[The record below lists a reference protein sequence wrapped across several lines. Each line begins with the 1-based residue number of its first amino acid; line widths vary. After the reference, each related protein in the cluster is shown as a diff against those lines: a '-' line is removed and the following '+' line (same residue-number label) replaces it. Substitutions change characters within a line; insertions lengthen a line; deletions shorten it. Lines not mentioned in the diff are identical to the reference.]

1 MHRFDALQI
10 LSLFHTERTADLIKE
25 VLEKTAHDGKG
36 GADCETPS
44 KQIPIS
50 ALQMDGVDSSGN
62 RRGSEHGGHH

>member
-25 VLEKTAHDGKG
+25 VLEKTHMAVRGV
-36 GADCETPS
+36 ADRETPS
-44 KQIPIS
+44 KQIPIYP
-50 ALQMDGVDSSGN
+50 LQMDGVDSSGN